1 MKSLLIAL
9 SLRLVSHI
17 FSEHLLD
24 QDQYLDWV
32 VASLQS
38 SDLHCV
44 LVWLLVVQRYWK
56 EVLRYKERGRR
67 LAEALLDQLW
77 KVNQVALWFP
87 ATSR

>member
-1 MKSLLIAL
+1 M
-9 SLRLVSHI
+9 SHI

-38 SDLHCV
+38 SDLHGV
-44 LVWLLVVQRYWK
+44 LVWLLVVQLYWK
-56 EVLRYKERGRR
+56 EILRYRERGRR

-77 KVNQVALWFP
+77 KVNLIARSLP
-87 ATSR
+87 TITC

>member
-1 MKSLLIAL
+1 M
-9 SLRLVSHI
+9 SHI

-32 VASLQS
+32 VASLQN

-44 LVWLLVVQRYWK
+44 LVWLLVVQLYWK
-56 EVLRYKERGRR
+56 EILRYRERGRR

-77 KVNQVALWFP
+77 KVSRVARSLP
-87 ATSR
+87 ATTR